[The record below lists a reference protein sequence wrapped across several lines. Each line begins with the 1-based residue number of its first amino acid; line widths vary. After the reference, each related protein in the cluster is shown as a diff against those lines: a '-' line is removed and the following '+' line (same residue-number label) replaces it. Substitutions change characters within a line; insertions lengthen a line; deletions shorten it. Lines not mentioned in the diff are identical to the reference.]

1 MLPTLNSLNSGFDNL
16 AYGFANST
24 GAVRPAGSE
33 VALWCAV
40 VEMA

>member
-1 MLPTLNSLNSGFDNL
+1 MEIHAFGLDFDNL

-24 GAVRPAGSE
+24 GDVRPAGAE